1 MIFVIP
7 VYSLYYYFVLRK
19 FIENLLS
26 NYYYLKSHI
35 PQSPQN
41 RHLFS
46 WKAQKD
52 SLFAKYNTIISGIVI
67 FYLLCN
73 MFLISFNFCFLTINT
88 WVHEKVS

>member
-1 MIFVIP
+1 MIFVIS

-41 RHLFS
+41 
-46 WKAQKD
+46 
-52 SLFAKYNTIISGIVI
+52 
-67 FYLLCN
+67 
-73 MFLISFNFCFLTINT
+73 
-88 WVHEKVS
+88 

>member
-1 MIFVIP
+1 MIFVIS

-26 NYYYLKSHI
+26 NYYYLKFPY
-35 PQSPQN
+35 PQKFPEPTP
-41 RHLFS
+41 FS
-46 WKAQKD
+46 GKAQKD
-52 SLFAKYNTIISGIVI
+52 SLFAKYNTIISGLVI